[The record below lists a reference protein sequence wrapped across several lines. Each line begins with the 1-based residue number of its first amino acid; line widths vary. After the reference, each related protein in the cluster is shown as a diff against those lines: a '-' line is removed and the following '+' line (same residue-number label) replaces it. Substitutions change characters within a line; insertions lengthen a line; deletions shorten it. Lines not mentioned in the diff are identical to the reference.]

1 MSQVVAF
8 DIVLAG
14 SDEHDLP
21 KKIELRP
28 SPSSILFL
36 FAMLIPALIGAVIVP
51 YFMTAYLAAVT
62 QNFASFVIDNPLV
75 AFELFLATLI
85 LTALF
90 VYLLVEFLIRVGR
103 KRTVWLSAQNVT
115 IREQSPFGV
124 RAWWIPV
131 AEFEGIAHYV
141 RSTISDQHHELV
153 LVHRDPGSSILLHVG
168 QERPGQL
175 MNKYC
180 SQFML
185 PEIDASNVRQRD
197 VASTLPIPVSGT
209 LQSA

>member
-1 MSQVVAF
+1 MSQFVAF
-8 DIVLAG
+8 DIVQAS

-28 SPSSILFL
+28 SPGSILFL
-36 FAMLIPALIGAVIVP
+36 FSMLIPALIGAAIVP
-51 YFMTAYLAAVT
+51 YFITAYLAAVP
-62 QNFASFVIDNPLV
+62 QNFAGFVIDNPLV
-75 AFELFLATLI
+75 ALELFLATLI

-103 KRTVWLSAQNVT
+103 KRTVWLSAENVI
-115 IREQSPFGV
+115 IREQRPFGV

-141 RSTISDQHHELV
+141 RATISDQHHELV

-175 MNKYC
+175 MDKYC
-180 SQFML
+180 AQFKL
-185 PEIDASNVRQRD
+185 PEIDARNVRKRD
-197 VASTLPIPVSGT
+197 VASTRPTPVSGA